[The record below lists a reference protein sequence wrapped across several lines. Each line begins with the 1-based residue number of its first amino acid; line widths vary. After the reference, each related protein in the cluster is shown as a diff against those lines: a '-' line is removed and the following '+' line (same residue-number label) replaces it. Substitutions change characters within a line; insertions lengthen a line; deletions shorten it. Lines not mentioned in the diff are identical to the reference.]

1 MKGQKHE
8 NWGEIPA
15 SRGKNTAQIILDE
28 VEIKSVVFFSKID
41 AKTGYVLAHF
51 NKKSYETKQALEELK
66 DRELKELS

>member
-1 MKGQKHE
+1 VKYLHQ
-8 NWGEIPA
+8 
-15 SRGKNTAQIILDE
+15 GKNTAQIILDE

-51 NKKSYETKQALEELK
+51 NKKASYETKQALEELK